1 MTPQPNPIPHLERF
15 DRILNT
21 ANQLLTQTQQQAM
34 EAGRVNFLYTFIISK
49 IQMKQIQANF
59 EELTA
64 LTQALKL
71 NLDNIKDSLPKEAN
85 HE

>member
-1 MTPQPNPIPHLERF
+1 MLPQNNPQPHLERF

-34 EAGRVNFLYTFIISK
+34 EAGRVNFLLPFIISK